1 METVL
6 VINPGSTST
15 KLALFAN
22 HDCLAEETLRHSV
35 QELAPFEN
43 VVSQTPFR
51 KQMIAEFLETHN
63 ITQLAAV
70 VGRGGLL
77 KPIPGGTYL
86 VDQQML
92 EDLRTER
99 FNTHAS
105 NLGAILAN
113 EFAEKYH
120 VPAFIVDPVVVDELQ
135 PLARISGL
143 KGIHRR
149 SVGHALNQKAVAR
162 KIAEDLGKT
171 YEQSNFIVVHL
182 GGGISL
188 GAHQKGLEQELTIS
202 QVKKLIAGN
211 SGLKSYLGETDLRHI
226 QAQIAAG
233 DQTANYYLKGMCYQ
247 IAKSIGE
254 MAVVLEGAIDAIIL
268 TGGAAYSQTVVQ
280 EISQK
285 ITWIAPI
292 KVYPGEMEMAALYE
306 GVNRVLTGEEQALNY
321 SEAKIEQE

>member
-1 METVL
+1 TL
-6 VINPGSTST
+6 V
-15 KLALFAN
+15 
-22 HDCLAEETLRHSV
+22 
-35 QELAPFEN
+35 
-43 VVSQTPFR
+43 
-51 KQMIAEFLETHN
+51 
-63 ITQLAAV
+63 
-70 VGRGGLL
+70 
-77 KPIPGGTYL
+77 
-86 VDQQML
+86 
-92 EDLRTER
+92 
-99 FNTHAS
+99 
-105 NLGAILAN
+105 
-113 EFAEKYH
+113 EFAQW
-120 VPAFIVDPVVVDELQ
+120 I
-135 PLARISGL
+135 
-143 KGIHRR
+143 
-149 SVGHALNQKAVAR
+149 
-162 KIAEDLGKT
+162 
-171 YEQSNFIVVHL
+171 
-182 GGGISL
+182 
-188 GAHQKGLEQELTIS
+188 LEQELTIS

-285 ITWIAPI
+285 VTWIAPI

>member
-1 METVL
+1 MVPYRSL
-6 VINPGSTST
+6 N
-15 KLALFAN
+15 
-22 HDCLAEETLRHSV
+22 LR
-35 QELAPFEN
+35 N
-43 VVSQTPFR
+43 
-51 KQMIAEFLETHN
+51 
-63 ITQLAAV
+63 
-70 VGRGGLL
+70 G
-77 KPIPGGTYL
+77 YL
-86 VDQQML
+86 N
-92 EDLRTER
+92 R
-99 FNTHAS
+99 
-105 NLGAILAN
+105 
-113 EFAEKYH
+113 
-120 VPAFIVDPVVVDELQ
+120 
-135 PLARISGL
+135 
-143 KGIHRR
+143 
-149 SVGHALNQKAVAR
+149 
-162 KIAEDLGKT
+162 
-171 YEQSNFIVVHL
+171 
-182 GGGISL
+182 
-188 GAHQKGLEQELTIS
+188 ELTIS

-254 MAVVLEGAIDAIIL
+254 MAVVLEGTIDAIIL